1 MHMNPRYLLAAPAL
15 ALVLTM
21 IPACGDD
28 SGNNSPG
35 STLPAI
41 TDSTPVE
48 PSSDGSTSLPAETTA
63 PLDRSASTTGS
74 GRGLTGSVAAVDAS
88 DIDLVSTAAFADGHP
103 W

>member
-1 MHMNPRYLLAAPAL
+1 MNPRYLLAAPAL

-48 PSSDGSTSLPAETTA
+48 PSSGAPTSASAETTA
-63 PLDRSASTTGS
+63 PVDTSSAATTGS
-74 GRGLTGSVAAVDAS
+74 
-88 DIDLVSTAAFADGHP
+88 
-103 W
+103 